1 MRVAGNSGKL
11 LRPILTLL
19 MAKAC
24 GNGEVNEDT
33 RMLAAAV
40 EMLHTATLFHD
51 DVADESDVRRGA
63 PTAMS
68 VFGPVPAVLIGDF
81 WLARAVGLIA
91 DSTCHEWGMRAF
103 ARTFS
108 DLAEGEMLQQQKAFS
123 CDTTEEDYLRIIY
136 CKTASLFRLC
146 AECGAKTVNASPA
159 CFEAASEY
167 AKAMGIAFQIKDDI
181 MDFQGGDIGKPSGVD
196 LKERKITMPLLGVLR
211 STPDPQRI
219 RDMVKDID
227 AHPENAHTLTGLV
240 LEGDGIAYAEQALH
254 RYVLAAI
261 DSLKAFPP
269 SRERDLLEELALL
282 NESRKK

>member
-24 GNGEVNEDT
+24 GRGEVNEDT
-33 RMLAAAV
+33 RMYAAAV

-51 DVADESDVRRGA
+51 DVADESDTRRGA

-68 VFGPVPAVLIGDF
+68 IFGPVPAVLIGDF
-81 WLARAVGLIA
+81 WLARAVSIIA
-91 DSTCHEWGMRAF
+91 DTSCHQWGVHAF
-103 ARTFS
+103 SRTFS

-123 CDTTEEDYLRIIY
+123 CDTTEDDYLRIIY

-146 AECGAKTVNASPA
+146 AECGAKTVNAPQPL
-159 CFEAASEY
+159 FDAASEY
-167 AKAMGIAFQIKDDI
+167 ARAMGIAFQIKDDI

-196 LKERKITMPLLGVLR
+196 VRERKITLPLLGVLR
-211 STPDPQRI
+211 SAADPQAI

-227 AHPENAHTLTGLV
+227 AHPENAGAIGRLV
-240 LEGDGIAYAEQALH
+240 LEGGGIEYANGVLH

-261 DSLKAFPP
+261 DSLKAFPA

>member
-11 LRPILTLL
+11 LRPVLTLL

-24 GNGEVNEDT
+24 GGGEVSEDT

-51 DVADESDVRRGA
+51 DVADESDTRRGA

-81 WLARAVGLIA
+81 WLARAVGIIA
-91 DSTCHEWGMRAF
+91 DSTYHEWGMRAF

-123 CDTTEEDYLRIIY
+123 CDTTESDYLRIIY

-159 CFEAASEY
+159 LFEAASEY

-196 LKERKITMPLLGVLR
+196 LRERKITMPLLGILR
-211 STPDPQRI
+211 SAPDPLRI
-219 RDMVKDID
+219 RDMVKDIE
-227 AHPENAHTLTGLV
+227 AHPENAGELSRLV
-240 LEGDGIAYAEQALH
+240 LEGGGIAYAEQALH
-254 RYVLAAI
+254 GYVLAAI
-261 DSLKAFPP
+261 DSLKALPP
-269 SRERDLLEELALL
+269 SRERDLLEQLALL

>member
-19 MAKAC
+19 MGRAC
-24 GNGEVNEDT
+24 GGGSVNEDT

-51 DVADESDVRRGA
+51 DVADESDTRRGA

-81 WLARAVGLIA
+81 WLARAVGIIA
-91 DSTCHEWGMRAF
+91 DTTCHEWGMRAF

-123 CDTTEEDYLRIIY
+123 CDTTEDDYLRIIY

-146 AECGAKTVNASPA
+146 AECGARTVNASPA

-167 AKAMGIAFQIKDDI
+167 ARAMGIAFQIKDDI
-181 MDFQGGDIGKPSGVD
+181 MDFQGGDIGKPTGVD
-196 LKERKITMPLLGVLR
+196 IRERKITLPLLGVLKNAEN
-211 STPDPQRI
+211 PQHI

-227 AHPENAHTLTGLV
+227 ARPENAAVIGRLV
-240 LEGDGIAYAEQALH
+240 MEGGGIDYANRVLH
-254 RYVLAAI
+254 EYVLAAI
-261 DSLKAFPP
+261 DSLEALPP

>member
-81 WLARAVGLIA
+81 WLARAVGIIA
-91 DSTCHEWGMRAF
+91 DSTYHEWGMRAF

-123 CDTTEEDYLRIIY
+123 CDTTEADYLRIIY

-146 AECGAKTVNASPA
+146 AECGAKTVNASAA

-211 STPDPQRI
+211 SAPDPQRI

-261 DSLKAFPP
+261 DSLKALPP

>member
-240 LEGDGIAYAEQALH
+240 LEGDGIAYA
-254 RYVLAAI
+254 
-261 DSLKAFPP
+261 
-269 SRERDLLEELALL
+269 
-282 NESRKK
+282 

>member
-11 LRPILTLL
+11 LRPVLTLL
-19 MAKAC
+19 MGKAF
-24 GNGEVNEDT
+24 GGGKVNEDT
-33 RMLAAAV
+33 RMFAAAV

-51 DVADESDVRRGA
+51 DVADESDIRRGA

-68 VFGPVPAVLIGDF
+68 IFGPVPAVLIGDF
-81 WLARAVGLIA
+81 WLARAVGIIA
-91 DSTCHEWGMRAF
+91 DTNYVEWGMRAF

-108 DLAEGEMLQQQKAFS
+108 DLAEGEMLQQQKAFG
-123 CDTTEEDYLRIIY
+123 CDTTENDYLRIIY

-146 AECGAKTVNASPA
+146 AECGARTVNASQS

-167 AKAMGIAFQIKDDI
+167 ARNMGIAFQIKDDI

-196 LKERKITMPLLGVLR
+196 IRERKITLPLLGVLK
-211 STPDPQRI
+211 SADDPQAI

-227 AHPENAHTLTGLV
+227 AHPENAGIIGRLV
-240 LEGDGIAYAEQALH
+240 MEGGGIGYAEGVLH
-254 RYVLAAI
+254 SYVLAAI
-261 DSLKAFPP
+261 DCLKAFPP